1 MSSEA
6 EFERLYQEWIRNG
19 GGAVT
24 LAETNTPAEYYDG
37 VSSTDLTPEQLA
49 ELQARQSH
57 YNRTQALQ
65 VFSSEISANNFTN
78 PYDARST
85 ASINAF
91 TNFATSPGVL
101 AMAALSSAFSSAF
114 SDAGLSSTETSLLLA
129 GLSSALGV
137 DFSNMLLVAGLSG
150 AAIPMYSSLQN
161 HTNSQITN
169 LPQTLEQA
177 SSLADMNQQF
187 GEQAD
192 SCSLFNELM
201 GLMSGAFDGIMD
213 FMDAGLDKVK
223 ELLGPVIGAIS
234 DITAGITGA
243 ISDITAGITGAITD
257 GISSIVGAI
266 SDMIPQSIKDVF
278 NEIGNIANS
287 MMNGIAAL
295 ANQITSEIANLKSM
309 ADSIA
314 AKLAALALAAA
325 TLDPC
330 KLAVLLNTGSPELKS
345 AAQNM
350 ISPVTNVVSNIA
362 TELDPRANADE
373 VNTIVEEAKNAAA
386 TAAGVPQSPMTLA
399 AKLYS
404 PFDSYLHDIE
414 PDFSSI
420 FNTDEKFTST
430 ETQSGNSIVTKLPET
445 GSSPSSRL
453 DSKGATP
460 SSRLD
465 SKGATPS
472 SRLDSKGATP
482 KSDNEIPTPTSTR
495 EFESEVFAT
504 WKKNY
509 LTDFLKIRSD
519 AAMIRSEIER
529 VLDTAHFPNTAL
541 KGESKNLVDNA
552 RKIIRRTKA
561 HMNAVKVSLSYTSNT
576 GSRDPD
582 KEITARDT
590 YIDRYLNGSH
600 TRREKFKRELDT
612 IQRSWN
618 SIRSQVIYNGPR

>member
-6 EFERLYQEWIRNG
+6 EFERLYQEWVRNG

-24 LAETNTPAEYYDG
+24 LAGTNTPVEYYDG
-37 VSSTDLTPEQLA
+37 VSSTDLTPDQLA
-49 ELQARQSH
+49 ELQARQAH

-91 TNFATSPGVL
+91 TNFATSPSAL
-101 AMAALSSAFSSAF
+101 AMVALSSAF
-114 SDAGLSSTETSLLLA
+114 SDAGLSSTETALLLA
-129 GLSSALGV
+129 GLSSALGI
-137 DFSNMLLVAGLSG
+137 DFGNMLLVAGLSG

-187 GEQAD
+187 GEQTD

-201 GLMSGAFDGIMD
+201 GIMSGAFDGIMD
-213 FMDAGLDKVK
+213 FMDAGLDKMI
-223 ELLGPVIGAIS
+223 ELLGPIIDVIT
-234 DITAGITGA
+234 DITAGIIGA
-243 ISDITAGITGAITD
+243 IAG
-257 GISSIVGAI
+257 GISAIVDAI
-266 SDMIPQSIKDVF
+266 SDMIPQSIKDIF
-278 NEIGNIANS
+278 NEIGNIAKS

-295 ANQITSEIANLKSM
+295 ANQITSEIANLTSM
-309 ADSIA
+309 AASIA

-350 ISPVTNVVSNIA
+350 ISPVTNIVPNIA

-373 VNTIVEEAKNAAA
+373 VNTVVEEAKNAAA
-386 TAAGVPQSPMTLA
+386 IAAGVPQSPMTAA

-445 GSSPSSRL
+445 GSAPSSRF
-453 DSKGATP
+453 DSKGT
-460 SSRLD
+460 
-465 SKGATPS
+465 
-472 SRLDSKGATP
+472 TP

-495 EFESEVFAT
+495 EFESEAFAT

-509 LTDFLKIRSD
+509 LTDFLKLRSD
-519 AAMIRSEIER
+519 ATKIRSEI
-529 VLDTAHFPNTAL
+529 DTALDSAYFPNTAL
-541 KGESKNLVDNA
+541 KDESKNLVDNA
-552 RKIIRRTKA
+552 RKIILRTKS
-561 HMNAVKVSLSYTSNT
+561 HMDAVKIVLSYTSNT

-582 KEITARDT
+582 KEAEARDI
-590 YIDRYLNGSH
+590 YINRYLNGSH
-600 TRREKFKRELDT
+600 TRREKFKRDLDT

-618 SIRSQVIYNGPR
+618 SIRSQIIYNGPR

>member
-223 ELLGPVIGAIS
+223 ELLGPVI
-234 DITAGITGA
+234 GA

>member
-243 ISDITAGITGAITD
+243 ITD

-465 SKGATPS
+465 SKGATP
-472 SRLDSKGATP
+472 